1 MVTEAKEAL
10 AKKNERER
18 NALPFF
24 FSEQG
29 RSGWN
34 LLGRST
40 EL

>member
-24 FSEQG
+24 SRNREEVGGIF
-29 RSGWN
+29 
-34 LLGRST
+34 
-40 EL
+40 